1 MTVPDR
7 DPQSDDDRLRVVVDD
22 AGGCCWEI
30 CSGGVCLRSRSGP
43 AVMERYRA
51 LLLSQGRPA
60 PIS

>member
-7 DPQSDDDRLRVVVDD
+7 DPQSDDDRLRVVIDD
-22 AGGCCWEI
+22 AGGAAWEI
-30 CSGGVCLRSRSGP
+30 CAGGICLRDRCG
-43 AVMERYRA
+43 ARVMAKYRA